1 MQVLASAGAA
11 HKESKTVDHTR
22 FEGLAKEV
30 ASCRSRR
37 QVLRALAVGS
47 GLGALALLGVKGE
60 AQANGTCIEYGNQC
74 GSDEHCCGNLICPIS
89 IGTCHQPEGGHRRR
103 R

>member
-1 MQVLASAGAA
+1 MQVLAGAGTV
-11 HKESKTVDHTR
+11 HKESTTVDQIR

-30 ASCRSRR
+30 AGSRSRR

-60 AQANGTCIEYGNQC
+60 AQANGTCIEYGNAC
-74 GSDEHCCGNLICPIS
+74 GSDVDCCGNLRCPIS
-89 IGTCHQPEGGHRRR
+89 IGLCHQPEGGNRRR

>member
-1 MQVLASAGAA
+1 MQVLAGAGTV
-11 HKESKTVDHTR
+11 HKESTTVDQIR

-30 ASCRSRR
+30 AGSRSRR

-60 AQANGTCIEYGNQC
+60 AQANGTCIEYGNSC
-74 GSDEHCCGNLICPIS
+74 GSDADCCGDLRCPIS
-89 IGTCHQPEGGHRRR
+89 IGLCHQPEGGHRRR

>member
-1 MQVLASAGAA
+1 MQVLAGAGTV
-11 HKESKTVDHTR
+11 HKESTTVDQIR

-30 ASCRSRR
+30 AGSRSRR

-47 GLGALALLGVKGE
+47 GLGALALLGVKAE
-60 AQANGTCIEYGNQC
+60 AQANATCIAYGNAC
-74 GSDEHCCGNLICPIS
+74 GSDADCCGDLRCPIS
-89 IGTCHQPEGGHRRR
+89 IGLCHQPEGGHRRR

>member
-1 MQVLASAGAA
+1 V
-11 HKESKTVDHTR
+11 EHTR

-30 ASCRSRR
+30 ARSRSRR

-47 GLGALALLGVKGE
+47 GIGALALLGVKGE
-60 AQANGTCIEYGNQC
+60 AQANATCIVYGNQC
-74 GSDEHCCGNLICPIS
+74 GSDADCCGKLICPKS
-89 IGTCHQPEGGHRRR
+89 IGLCHQPEAGHRRR